1 MTHPNP
7 DPLHVPEAPV
17 RRSSTTDHISVGP
30 LLAILLVTIA
40 VLVIL
45 AASRGGSNPGQLH
58 GAGLIG
64 SVLREAPRVP
74 VTDPP
79 TLGASLRGTAT
90 WYDAPSRTDAAAG
103 PALRRALGSGWRGSW
118 VRVSSGGASVAVRL
132 TDWCACG
139 PRNGT
144 PTVIDLDDRAF
155 RVLAPLSRGVI
166 RVAVVPIDAVLPAT
180 DTEGGR

>member
-17 RRSSTTDHISVGP
+17 RRSSTTDHVRVGP

-58 GAGLIG
+58 GAGLTG

-90 WYDAPSRTDAAAG
+90 WYCGNGSRCTRGYDPTDMVAAIDTGTGFRRGDVVTVRHAG
-103 PALRRALGSGWRGSW
+103 RAVT
-118 VRVSSGGASVAVRL
+118 VRIVDVCGCAGAR
-132 TDWCACG
+132 
-139 PRNGT
+139 
-144 PTVIDLDDRAF
+144 VIDLTTGAF
-155 RVLAPLSRGVI
+155 RRLAPLSRGVI
-166 RVAVVPIDAVLPAT
+166 PVTLTSAIALPAT
-180 DTEGGR
+180 DAAP

>member
-58 GAGLIG
+58 GAGLTG
-64 SVLREAPRVP
+64 SVLREAPRATEGSV
-74 VTDPP
+74 
-79 TLGASLRGTAT
+79 LGASLRGTAT
-90 WYDAPSRTDAAAG
+90 WYCGNGSRCTRGYGPSDMVAAIDTGTGFRRGDVVTVRHAG
-103 PALRRALGSGWRGSW
+103 RAVT
-118 VRVSSGGASVAVRL
+118 VRIVDVCGCTGAR
-132 TDWCACG
+132 
-139 PRNGT
+139 
-144 PTVIDLDDRAF
+144 VIDLTTGAF
-155 RVLAPLSRGVI
+155 RRLAPLSRGVI
-166 RVAVVPIDAVLPAT
+166 PVTLSAGIALPAT
-180 DTEGGR
+180 DAEGER